1 MAGYRDLKVWQLSH
15 SLTLDIYKITRTFP
29 PEERYGIISQ
39 MRRAAY
45 SVPSNIVEG
54 KSRNTQKEFKH
65 FLHIS
70 RGSIDELSYFLL
82 LSKDLGYVTNED
94 FELLQDR
101 CSHIASM
108 LNNLIK
114 KLLNEQ

>member
-1 MAGYRDLKVWQLSH
+1 MAGYKDLKVWQLSH
-15 SLTLDIYKITRTFP
+15 ALTLQIYRITKDFP
-29 PEERYGIISQ
+29 SEEKFGIISQ

-82 LSKDLGYVTNED
+82 LSKDLGYISVPD
-94 FELLQDR
+94 FEALQDR

-114 KLLNEQ
+114 KVE